1 MWEGGVGGP
10 QSQRRL
16 TSSTIGPLSFLG
28 HMVLA
33 TSDPELYPTPK
44 SQNSPVLLPRVT
56 SACVGLPKLS
66 GKHPDDVDEEDEVE
80 LWREAAMETIP

>member
-1 MWEGGVGGP
+1 
-10 QSQRRL
+10 
-16 TSSTIGPLSFLG
+16 
-28 HMVLA
+28 MVLA

-44 SQNSPVLLPRVT
+44 SPNSPVLLPRVT

-80 LWREAAMETIP
+80 LWREAALETIP